1 MLVIQVNKQSD
12 FATKQTKF
20 NMLYERLNM
29 PYARLI
35 KDEKKPFS
43 FN

>member
-12 FATKQTKF
+12 FATKQTRF
-20 NMLYERLNM
+20 NLLYVRLNM
-29 PYARLI
+29 PYVRLI
-35 KDEKKPFS
+35 KDEKKSFS